1 MFCYGPL
8 LHFVSRFCSVLVI
21 ELRTSFL
28 LSWNTASVQSSQDQR
43 IAELPIS
50 ASFCSKTSIETASN
64 LYLLCTYH
72 LLFVPCTLFCPLVG
86 PPLTETTCL
95 LEPLPNGVLAPSMC
109 HWPRQIWFLPENHW
123 INSMLSLLA
132 LLGLEFVVCSCQN
145 PLLNSFH
152 SH

>member
-1 MFCYGPL
+1 MLVFCYGPL

-21 ELRTSFL
+21 ELRTSFP
-28 LSWNTASVQSSQDQR
+28 LSWNTASIQSSQGQT

-86 PPLTETTCL
+86 HPLTETTCL

-132 LLGLEFVVCSCQN
+132 LLGLWVLPNLF
-145 PLLNSFH
+145 LLPKTKLQP
-152 SH
+152 